1 MPDNQSIDV
10 AKVYPGPILLL
21 AGPGTGKT
29 HQLARRVK
37 FLIEEKN
44 VTPDSITV
52 ITFTNEAAR
61 EMRQRLCDNK
71 EQEVYVSPDKQ
82 PDHIRTI
89 HSLGYRIINDEY
101 RKAGLRKG
109 YTIVSGQIRDYLL
122 DDAARLLGFTK
133 NEAEATELCRRLG
146 NCVEVDDLKCQIC
159 KEYQKLLRGLNAIDF
174 DDQILLSCR
183 LLKQLPELQSKWQ
196 KSTNHLLVD
205 EYQDINQAQYEL
217 IRLLCENQEDGLFVV
232 GDDDQSIYSWRGGS
246 PAYVINFEE
255 HFRGAKVYSLDEC
268 RRCPPNVLN
277 AALAIVAKDNANRL
291 QKDKLH
297 SKKKD
302 NSPVIVFDVPS
313 EIAEAKMICKA
324 ISDSSMTHD
333 ALILVPYN
341 RFTNPIKKEMRRR
354 RIPYDSKT
362 DVQDSGLNSVNYLV
376 KWLEAKNDN
385 FSLRICL
392 EMIINNP
399 ELKIPFGISGNIADK
414 RENTL
419 KKISALWPKV
429 ISDKNGLYD
438 KLHTETENNPD
449 IEYIIKLLEELRQ
462 IWANRKKEK
471 PYKFIEAVTRII
483 RPWTSISKMSD
494 EIQDWVEDANARDAA
509 SGDVVAR
516 LLTMARAKGLGADLV
531 FIVGLNQYIMP
542 PKDLDKEAFQEKQRL
557 FYVSMTRAK
566 KNLNLFSARTRKGG
580 HSFLPAPNGEGVGT
594 LQPSPFLDWL
604 PKENT
609 EVRRIR
615 AKK

>member
-1 MPDNQSIDV
+1 MTNEESIDV
-10 AKVYPGPILLL
+10 AKIYPGPILLL

-109 YTIVSGQIRDYLL
+109 YTIVTGQIRDYLL
-122 DDAARLLGFTK
+122 DDAARLLGFTG
-133 NEAEATELCRRLG
+133 NEATTTELCRRLG
-146 NCVEVDDLKCQIC
+146 DCIEVDDLKCRIC
-159 KEYQKLLRGLNAIDF
+159 KEYQNLLRGLNAIDL
-174 DDQILLSCR
+174 DDQILLSCK
-183 LLKQLPELQSKWQ
+183 LLKKIPELRSKWQ
-196 KSTNHLLVD
+196 KSTSHLLVD

-217 IRLLCENQEDGLFVV
+217 IRLLCENQEAGLFVV

-246 PAYVINFEE
+246 PAFVVNFEE
-255 HFRGAKVYSLDEC
+255 HFRGAKVLSLDEC
-268 RRCPPNVLN
+268 RRCPPNVLK
-277 AALAIVAKDNANRL
+277 AALAIVARDNPNRL
-291 QKDKLH
+291 KKEKLH
-297 SKKKD
+297 SKKED
-302 NSPVIVFDVPS
+302 DSPVVVYDVPS
-313 EIAEAKMICKA
+313 EKAEARMICKA

-341 RFTNPIKKEMRRR
+341 RFANPIKKEMRKR

-362 DVQDSGLNSVNYLV
+362 NVQDSGLNSINYLI
-376 KWLEAKNDN
+376 KWLEAENDN

-399 ELKIPFGISGNIADK
+399 ELKIPFGISGKIADK

-419 KKISALWPKV
+419 NKISALWSKV
-429 ISDKNGLYD
+429 ISDKKNLY
-438 KLHTETENNPD
+438 KQLKGETKSNRD
-449 IEYIIKLLEELRQ
+449 IEYITNLLEELRQ
-462 IWANRKKEK
+462 IWDNRKREK
-471 PYKFIEAVTRII
+471 TYKFIEAVTRII
-483 RPWTSISKMSD
+483 RPWTSIPKMSD

-509 SGDVVAR
+509 SGDVAAR
-516 LLTMARAKGLGADLV
+516 ILTMARAKGLGADLV
-531 FIVGLNQYIMP
+531 FIIGLDEDVLP
-542 PKDLDKEAFQEKQRL
+542 PKDLDSQALKEKQRL
-557 FYVSMTRAK
+557 VYVSMTRAK
-566 KNLNLFSARTRKGG
+566 NNLNLYHARTRKGAL
-580 HSFLPAPNGEGVGT
+580 SFLPAPNGEEVGT

-604 PKENT
+604 PEENT
-609 EVRRIR
+609 ELRRIN